1 MSFDSA
7 LIGLKDP
14 EIGRGGL
21 QGDNLSLSRVQA
33 VTQVACLACVGLGTN
48 ADVNEP

>member
-7 LIGLKDP
+7 LTGLKDP

-21 QGDNLSLSRVQA
+21 QGDNLSPSRVQA
-33 VTQVACLACVGLGTN
+33 ATQVACFGLCRPRN
-48 ADVNEP
+48 RC